1 MHDLAS
7 IRDSWDAAARQDAM
21 WNIITDPRYANGGWD
36 REEFFAHG
44 DREIT
49 DAMNKLDWLGVRPGF
64 ERALD
69 FGCGIGRLSV
79 ALVHHFVRVDGVD
92 ISAEMIDRAMTIW
105 SPKSWGANPGTTRR
119 NHYHHN
125 TQPDL
130 KLFED
135 GTFDFVY
142 SMIVL
147 QHMPPEFQQG
157 YVREFFRVLKP
168 GGVAM
173 FQIPEGPTTGHPGHH
188 LSMYGVSRETVESW
202 ITEVA
207 DLVDVENLGC
217 EADWTSLRYTATR

>member
-1 MHDLAS
+1 LTDLAS
-7 IRDSWDAAARQDAM
+7 IRDSWDNAARQDAM
-21 WNIITDPRYANGGWD
+21 WNIVTDPRYVNGGWD
-36 REEFFAHG
+36 AEEFFAHG
-44 DREIT
+44 RRGIEGAIDRL
-49 DAMNKLDWLGVRPGF
+49 ACLDLPWTGD
-64 ERALD
+64 RALD
-69 FGCGIGRLSV
+69 FGCGIGRLTS
-79 ALVHHFVRVDGVD
+79 ALRTYFIRVDGVD
-92 ISAEMIDRAMTIW
+92 ISEEMVNRAHPVEGCFY
-105 SPKSWGANPGTTRR
+105 SLNTT
-119 NHYHHN
+119 
-125 TQPDL
+125 PDL
-130 KLFED
+130 DQFSAE
-135 GTFDFVY
+135 TFDLVY

-188 LSMYGVSRETVESW
+188 LSMYGVPRETVEAW